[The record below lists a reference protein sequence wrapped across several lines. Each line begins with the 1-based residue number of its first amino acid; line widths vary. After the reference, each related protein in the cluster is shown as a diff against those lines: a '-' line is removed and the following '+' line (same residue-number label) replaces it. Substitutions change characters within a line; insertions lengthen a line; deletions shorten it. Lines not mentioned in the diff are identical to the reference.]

1 MAAIWVFAE
10 YSNGAMDKVTYE
22 AVSEARRLADA
33 QGAPVA
39 AVVFGSGVDEAAPY
53 CPNAASAASSTPLPN
68 TTAAT
73 GAP

>member
-33 QGAPVA
+33 QHRHLQP
-39 AVVFGSGVDEAAPY
+39 
-53 CPNAASAASSTPLPN
+53 PLL
-68 TTAAT
+68 
-73 GAP
+73 

>member
-22 AVSEARRLADA
+22 AVSEARRLAEA

-39 AVVFGSGVDEAAPY
+39 QWCSGAALTRRRLLRWDSMALTR
-53 CPNAASAASSTPLPN
+53 CS
-68 TTAAT
+68 
-73 GAP
+73 